1 MGTDDLF
8 KKAKEKRE
16 ARKSLN
22 KKILDNILI
31 LCEGEKTEPNYFN
44 GIKCKYRMS
53 NVEIKGLGG

>member
-8 KKAKEKRE
+8 KKAREKRE

-31 LCEGEKTEPNYFN
+31 LCE
-44 GIKCKYRMS
+44 
-53 NVEIKGLGG
+53 V

>member
-8 KKAKEKRE
+8 KKAREKRE

-44 GIKCKYRMS
+44 GIKCKY
-53 NVEIKGLGG
+53 